1 MALST
6 RDMLLILRA
15 QDVGSSVLRGFGNN
29 IGTLTGQARQ
39 AAQQQMALG
48 GAISTVGVGMAAV
61 GGIAIGWLKGAIDQA
76 KEFDKEVALVKTQV
90 DNVKVSQQ
98 QLAAVTTSVA
108 KNIAAPIE
116 QLNSSLYD
124 IFSSMDVTV
133 AQSQDILTGFAKS
146 AVAGQVDV
154 QTAGRA
160 TIAVLNAWHLPAS
173 DVNKVLDVQ
182 FELVKKGVGT
192 YQEFASTIG
201 QAIPSAQRAGQ
212 TFQTLAGM
220 VAYLTRN
227 GLSAAMASASAQ
239 RALDAFANPKVVQ
252 RLQDMGI
259 SVTDSSG
266 NFRDFTLV
274 VTDLQ
279 KKMENLTAPQKAAA
293 LQELFKGAGGTIQAR
308 RFYDTIV
315 QSSAAVAQ
323 YTGLV
328 NNMKNSSGALDAAYG
343 TMSGTVASKT
353 QLLTN
358 QYQLLKISVG
368 NALMPVLTT
377 LIPLVQG
384 LINWWN
390 GLSESTQK
398 VITWI
403 VAGTAA
409 LFLVGGVILFVVGTF
424 IMLAGAAALAD
435 IALAPI
441 ILVVLAVVAAI
452 ALLAV
457 GAFLLYKNWDTVSKA
472 VMSVWTPVVRALGA
486 AWNWLWNTIL
496 KPLVTW
502 IWTEI
507 GGRLTGLWKKM
518 SSDVGN
524 FLHGIGN
531 DFRNGFNAV
540 SGFVGELLHN
550 MRAWF
555 NDHFGAIKT
564 TVKIFADW
572 FAAVW
577 PYLRGIFANAL
588 NLMVSIWQNTWGM
601 IVGIFKAIWGTVV
614 GVFHGV
620 WDIISGVVRGII
632 DVIEGMIG
640 FVVDIFSGRWDKAWK
655 DIEQIFKGFWE
666 IIQGVVKGA
675 WEIIAA
681 IFTGAWKIIA
691 AIVTAIWKD
700 LAAVFGAGV
709 RDVRL
714 VWDGF
719 VAGLEAIWRTVWHGI
734 TSFFDTII
742 SHIKSS
748 FQTAVQEIGILWA
761 LIKGQVAA
769 PINFV
774 IRYVYNDGIRWL
786 WNKIADFVG
795 LGELPAAQPISFATG
810 GYTGNGG
817 KYDPAGIVHAGE
829 FVFTKEQVEKIGVSN
844 LYSLASVLA
853 GYASGGIV
861 HSIGGIGPG
870 FNPPT
875 GSSGGSGGGLLGQ
888 LISWAGGAA
897 ANVTSWLTDPVK
909 AIEGSLGKS
918 SQWIQAAGKIP
929 AKAISGML
937 KKLWSEVSNIA
948 KSAVTG
954 TATGNV
960 LTSYPQEVGYAMSLF
975 PGFGWGQ
982 NQIDSLIKLWNQ
994 ESGWNP
1000 NAVNKSSGAYGIPQA
1015 LGHGHPYNL
1024 GDFVAQI
1031 QWGLNYIKG
1040 RYGSPIAAWAHEMA
1054 NNWYDVGGM
1063 VPQGTSVVHNGTGS
1077 NEHMGIFT
1085 STQWNVLQNIADK
1098 GSNPLSS
1105 TSGNVYYITVQGINI
1120 YTNEIDPRQHS
1131 IELGQFLT
1139 SVGGVH

>member
-1 MALST
+1 VGIST
-6 RDMLLILRA
+6 REMLLILRT
-15 QDVGSSVLRGFGNN
+15 QDEGSRVLRGFGNN
-29 IGTLTGQARQ
+29 LGTLTGQAKQ
-39 AAQQQMALG
+39 AASQQMALG
-48 GAISTVGVGMAAV
+48 GAISTVGLGMAAV
-61 GGIAIGWLKGAIDQA
+61 GGIALGWLAGAINEA
-76 KEFDKEVALVKTQV
+76 KTFDNAVALVKTQV

-98 QLAAVTTSVA
+98 QLASVTENVA
-108 KNIAAPIE
+108 KNIAAPID
-116 QLNSSLYD
+116 QLNNSLYD
-124 IFSSMDVTV
+124 IFSSMDVSV

-173 DVNKVLDVQ
+173 DVNNVLDVQ

-212 TFQTLAGM
+212 SFQTLAGM

-259 SVTDSSG
+259 KVTDSSG

-293 LQELFKGAGGTIQAR
+293 LQALFTGAGGTIQAR

-315 QSSAAVAQ
+315 QSSTAVQQ

-328 NNMKNSSGALDAAYG
+328 NDMKNSSGALDAAYG

-353 QLLTN
+353 QLLSN
-358 QYQLLKISVG
+358 QYSLLKISVG
-368 NALMPVLTT
+368 NALIPVFSA
-377 LIPLVQG
+377 LIPIAQK

-390 GLSESTQK
+390 GLSDSTQK
-398 VITWI
+398 LITWI
-403 VAGTAA
+403 IAGTAV
-409 LFLVGGVILFVVGTF
+409 LFLVGGAILFVVGTF

-441 ILVVLAVVAAI
+441 ILIVLAVVAGI

-457 GAFLLYKNWDTVSKA
+457 GAILLYKNWDTVSRA
-472 VMSVWTPVVRALGA
+472 ISSVWTPVIRALGA

-496 KPLVTW
+496 KPVIAW
-502 IWTEI
+502 IWAQI
-507 GGRLTGLWKKM
+507 GDRLTGLWRKM
-518 SSDVGN
+518 GTDVSSI
-524 FLHGIGN
+524 LHTMGN
-531 DFRNGFNAV
+531 DVHNVFTAI
-540 SGFVGELLHN
+540 SGFIGEVLHN
-550 MRAWF
+550 TDVWF
-555 NDHFGAIKT
+555 HDHFGAIKD
-564 TVKIFADW
+564 TVKTFSDW
-572 FAAVW
+572 FAAIW

-601 IVGIFKAIWGTVV
+601 IVGVFKAVWGTIV

-632 DVIEGMIG
+632 DVIEGIIG
-640 FVVDIFSGRWDKAWK
+640 FVVDIFSGKWDKAWK

-666 IIQGVVKGA
+666 IIQGIVKGA

-681 IFTGAWKIIA
+681 IFTGAWKIVA
-691 AIVTAIWKD
+691 AVVTALWKD
-700 LAAVFGAGV
+700 VAATFGAGV

-719 VAGLEAIWRTVWHGI
+719 VAGLEAIWQSVWHGI

-748 FQTAVQEIGILWA
+748 FKTAVQEIGSLWG
-761 LIKGQVAA
+761 LVKGQVAA
-769 PINFV
+769 PINF
-774 IRYVYNDGIRWL
+774 IIQYVYNDGIRWL

-810 GYTGNGG
+810 GYTGSGG
-817 KYDPAGIVHAGE
+817 KHDPAGIVHAGE
-829 FVFTKEQVEKIGVSN
+829 FVFTKEQVEKIGVNN
-844 LYSLASVLA
+844 LYTLAGALAS
-853 GYASGGIV
+853 YASGGVV

-870 FNPPT
+870 FHPPT
-875 GSSGGSGGGLLGQ
+875 GSSSSGGGLLGQ

-897 ANVTSWLTDPVK
+897 ANVVSWLTDPIK
-909 AIEGSLGKS
+909 AVEGAIGKS
-918 SQWIQAAGKIP
+918 SNWVQMAGKIP
-929 AKAISGML
+929 AKAMSAL
-937 KKLWSEVSNIA
+937 LQKLWSEVSSIA
-948 KSAVTG
+948 KTAISG
-954 TATGNV
+954 TPTSNV

-982 NQIDSLIKLWNQ
+982 NQLSSLISLWNQ

-1040 RYGSPIAAWAHEMA
+1040 RYGSPIAAWAHEVA
-1054 NNWYDVGGM
+1054 NNWYDIGGM

-1077 NEHMGIFT
+1077 NEHLGILT
-1085 STQWNVLQNIADK
+1085 TTQWNVLQNIANT
-1098 GSNPLSS
+1098 GTNRLGT

-1131 IELGQFLT
+1131 IELGQYLT